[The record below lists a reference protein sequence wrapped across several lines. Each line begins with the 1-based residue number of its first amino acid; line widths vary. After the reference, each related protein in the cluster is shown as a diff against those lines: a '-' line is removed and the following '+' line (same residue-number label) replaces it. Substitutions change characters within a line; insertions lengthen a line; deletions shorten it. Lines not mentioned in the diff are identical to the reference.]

1 MSEEVKQGRPVCGQC
16 GKPAVMMIDE
26 IPLCI
31 DCEYKFQQSRWMVF
45 AQNAAMYNMADR
57 QMVAV
62 TGMPHLSSQIDIPN
76 APVPPIHYNNQN
88 VTVQGGT
95 VGAINFGNVNDI
107 QVNLQALTQHGEIGV
122 ADALA
127 NMTNA
132 ILETHELAEA
142 QKNELLE
149 QLAFLSSQ
157 ATAQPQERKP
167 GMIKS
172 VLGAIGEGA
181 GAIKS
186 IADAWGAVAPLLQGH
201 FGIG

>member
-1 MSEEVKQGRPVCGQC
+1 MVIEE
-16 GKPAVMMIDE
+16 M
-26 IPLCI
+26 PLCI

-57 QMVAV
+57 QMTAV

-76 APVPPIHYNNQN
+76 APVPPLHYNNQN

-107 QVNLQALTQHGEIGV
+107 QVSLQTLTQNGEIGF

-127 NMTNA
+127 DVTNA
-132 ILETHELAEA
+132 ILESNEIAED

-149 QLAFLSSQ
+149 QVAFLSSQ
-157 ATAQPQERKP
+157 ATSEPNDRKP

-172 VLGAIGEGA
+172 VLGTVSEGA
-181 GAIKS
+181 GAVKALS
-186 IADAWGAVAPLLQGH
+186 DAWGAVEPLLKGH